1 MYNRLI
7 IYLDKHNII
16 FSGKFGFRA
25 NHSTAHALLLIT
37 DQIQRAI
44 EGGIFLDLSQAFDT
58 VDHNT
63 LLAKLYSYGIRGIAY
78 DCFLSYL
85 SNCCPFVSIGN
96 TSSTS
101 NPFTS
106 GVPQGSVLGPLYIYI
121 YIYIYMISVTV
132 LLYLIYTVSLTIQI
146 YS

>member
-1 MYNRLI
+1 MRF
-7 IYLDKHNII
+7 NII
-16 FSGKFGFRA
+16 SHFPPALFLMRWKLYVSYLFTRLDLKFGFRA

-44 EGGIFLDLSQAFDT
+44 EGGHFTCGIFLDLSQAFDT

-63 LLAKLYSYGIRGIAY
+63 LLAKLYSYVIRGIAY

-121 YIYIYMISVTV
+121 YKWF
-132 LLYLIYTVSLTIQI
+132 Q
-146 YS
+146 